1 MKKDPGASLVSGKEV
16 FFDVET
22 LRLSHEVK
30 GGWSNIARFGLA
42 VGVTWDPQNHFR
54 RWFEPDVKSLVE
66 ELGRFDRIITFNG
79 ERFDFEVLRGYH
91 QVDGLYD
98 KSLDLLAYLHTKLG
112 FRVKLDDLA
121 QETLGRMKTGDGLEV
136 VRWWR
141 EGRREKACKY
151 CESDVQLLVDLVK
164 FAREKRYV
172 VVNSRRLP
180 VDWR

>member
-1 MKKDPGASLVSGKEV
+1 MKKDPGASPVSSKEV
-16 FFDVET
+16 FLDVET

-30 GGWSNIARFGLA
+30 GGWSSIARFGLA
-42 VGVTWDPQNHFR
+42 VGVTWDPRNQFR

-66 ELGRFDRIITFNG
+66 ELDRFDRIITFNG

-91 QVDGLYD
+91 QVDSLYD
-98 KSLDLLAYLHTKLG
+98 KSLDLLADLHSKLG
-112 FRVKLDDLA
+112 FRIKLDDLA
-121 QETLGRMKTGDGLEV
+121 EETLGRMKTGDGLEV

-141 EGRREKACKY
+141 EGQREKACKY
-151 CESDVQLLVDLVK
+151 CENDVQLLVDLVK
-164 FAREKRYV
+164 FAREKKYV